1 MEQNEKLR
9 ALETL
14 QKKLYAYNCASN
26 SLYLDAVTVAPKNT
40 AEGRGVALSILAGEL
55 QKLMTAPETLAL
67 VEELYA
73 RRETLDTLH
82 RREVEELRRSCRQLT
97 RIPAEEYM
105 AYSELTNRASDVWH
119 KAKEE
124 NDFASFCP
132 ILQELVE
139 YNRKFAGY
147 YDAEKAPYDALLNEY
162 ERGVDTQQLDVF
174 FDTLRKGLVPLIRA
188 IGEKPQNDD
197 SFLLHVVAPSQT
209 SKFAYITAYT
219 DIIP

>member
-147 YDAEKAPYDALLNEY
+147 YDAEKSPYDALLNEY
-162 ERGVDTQQLDVF
+162 
-174 FDTLRKGLVPLIRA
+174 
-188 IGEKPQNDD
+188 
-197 SFLLHVVAPSQT
+197 
-209 SKFAYITAYT
+209 
-219 DIIP
+219 

>member
-82 RREVEELRRSCRQLT
+82 RR
-97 RIPAEEYM
+97 A
-105 AYSELTNRASDVWH
+105 
-119 KAKEE
+119 
-124 NDFASFCP
+124 
-132 ILQELVE
+132 
-139 YNRKFAGY
+139 
-147 YDAEKAPYDALLNEY
+147 
-162 ERGVDTQQLDVF
+162 
-174 FDTLRKGLVPLIRA
+174 
-188 IGEKPQNDD
+188 
-197 SFLLHVVAPSQT
+197 
-209 SKFAYITAYT
+209 
-219 DIIP
+219 

>member
-82 RREVEELRRSCRQLT
+82 RREVEELRRSCRHVQF
-97 RIPAEEYM
+97 
-105 AYSELTNRASDVWH
+105 H
-119 KAKEE
+119 
-124 NDFASFCP
+124 
-132 ILQELVE
+132 IL
-139 YNRKFAGY
+139 
-147 YDAEKAPYDALLNEY
+147 
-162 ERGVDTQQLDVF
+162 
-174 FDTLRKGLVPLIRA
+174 
-188 IGEKPQNDD
+188 
-197 SFLLHVVAPSQT
+197 FLLVHLFQFVFNAVEFSGDVGNSQ
-209 SKFAYITAYT
+209 SGDFGNFLIAFFFQVKQYNGFFQL
-219 DIIP
+219 P

>member
-73 RRETLDTLH
+73 RRGRWTPSTAA
-82 RREVEELRRSCRQLT
+82 RWRSCAAAAGSS
-97 RIPAEEYM
+97 PA
-105 AYSELTNRASDVWH
+105 SPPRSIWHTAS
-119 KAKEE
+119 
-124 NDFASFCP
+124 
-132 ILQELVE
+132 
-139 YNRKFAGY
+139 
-147 YDAEKAPYDALLNEY
+147 
-162 ERGVDTQQLDVF
+162 
-174 FDTLRKGLVPLIRA
+174 
-188 IGEKPQNDD
+188 
-197 SFLLHVVAPSQT
+197 
-209 SKFAYITAYT
+209 
-219 DIIP
+219 

>member
-105 AYSELTNRASDVWH
+105 AYSELTNRASDVWN

-162 ERGVDTQQLDVF
+162 ERDWLSCTPMDTPPVRQVYCRSSRMPSSYRAWPPSWRTEYIEEA
-174 FDTLRKGLVPLIRA
+174 TLCR
-188 IGEKPQNDD
+188 
-197 SFLLHVVAPSQT
+197 S
-209 SKFAYITAYT
+209 
-219 DIIP
+219 

>member
-119 KAKEE
+119 TAKEE

-139 YNRKFAGY
+139 YNRRFAGY
-147 YDAEKAPYDALLNEY
+147 SRCRKLSSIWGFSPMARM
-162 ERGVDTQQLDVF
+162 RGTRPVRRVSKHTSSCWVSTPRSYSF
-174 FDTLRKGLVPLIRA
+174 SRA
-188 IGEKPQNDD
+188 
-197 SFLLHVVAPSQT
+197 S
-209 SKFAYITAYT
+209 
-219 DIIP
+219 

>member
-82 RREVEELRRSCRQLT
+82 AARWRSCAAAAGSS
-97 RIPAEEYM
+97 PA
-105 AYSELTNRASDVWH
+105 SPPRSIWHTAS
-119 KAKEE
+119 
-124 NDFASFCP
+124 
-132 ILQELVE
+132 
-139 YNRKFAGY
+139 
-147 YDAEKAPYDALLNEY
+147 
-162 ERGVDTQQLDVF
+162 
-174 FDTLRKGLVPLIRA
+174 
-188 IGEKPQNDD
+188 
-197 SFLLHVVAPSQT
+197 
-209 SKFAYITAYT
+209 
-219 DIIP
+219 

>member
-82 RREVEELRRSCRQLT
+82 RREVEEQL
-97 RIPAEEYM
+97 PA
-105 AYSELTNRASDVWH
+105 AHPHPR
-119 KAKEE
+119 
-124 NDFASFCP
+124 
-132 ILQELVE
+132 
-139 YNRKFAGY
+139 
-147 YDAEKAPYDALLNEY
+147 
-162 ERGVDTQQLDVF
+162 RGVYGIQ
-174 FDTLRKGLVPLIRA
+174 RA
-188 IGEKPQNDD
+188 DQPRQ
-197 SFLLHVVAPSQT
+197 
-209 SKFAYITAYT
+209 
-219 DIIP
+219 